1 MPDRPTQELRSLL
14 RTRKQLVR
22 ERSSHTQRLQKT
34 LEDANI
40 KLDSVISG
48 ILGVSG
54 RAMLEAMIAG
64 QTDPAVLAGFADR
77 RIRAT
82 PEELREALRGR
93 LRAHHRF
100 LLQLHLEQIDAL
112 NRAIARID
120 EEVKSDLDSIR
131 EATEIV
137 KTVPGFDDL
146 SAQSVLAE
154 IGLEMS
160 RYPSDAHLLSWACLC
175 PRNDESAGK
184 RRSTRMRKG
193 SRFLKATLFSCAW
206 AAARTKGSYFH
217 AQFHRIKARRGGK
230 KAIGAVASLLR
241 TIYHML
247 KDGTL
252 YQDLGA
258 DHFDKRH
265 KTASARRL
273 VQRLQNLGFAFNS
286 SLSLPRRDPR
296 LVSL

>member
-1 MPDRPTQELRSLL
+1 MEVLYPRCAGLDVHKKTVVACVRIQQGQSVDQEVRTFETTTSGLLDLSAWLSEKGCTLAVMEATGVYWKPVWHILADGEFELVLANAAHVKNVPGRKTDVANDATWLSELAAHGLIRGSFVPDRPTQELRSLL

-40 KLDSVISG
+40 KLDSVISD

-93 LRAHHRF
+93 LTAHHRF

-120 EEVKSDLDSIR
+120 EAVKSDLDLFGR
-131 EATEIV
+131 
-137 KTVPGFDDL
+137 P
-146 SAQSVLAE
+146 
-154 IGLEMS
+154 
-160 RYPSDAHLLSWACLC
+160 
-175 PRNDESAGK
+175 PRS
-184 RRSTRMRKG
+184 
-193 SRFLKATLFSCAW
+193 
-206 AAARTKGSYFH
+206 
-217 AQFHRIKARRGGK
+217 
-230 KAIGAVASLLR
+230 
-241 TIYHML
+241 
-247 KDGTL
+247 
-252 YQDLGA
+252 
-258 DHFDKRH
+258 
-265 KTASARRL
+265 
-273 VQRLQNLGFAFNS
+273 
-286 SLSLPRRDPR
+286 
-296 LVSL
+296 